1 MSFWQVKSEF
11 AVNSTPQDCVILACI
26 ALAQCDCQ
34 TVQLPAIMEDVLLGY
49 LGQKLDEEMSYPE
62 WPPCNRAWTK
72 LPANEEPALDIRSS
86 RFGGAVVWNTQ
97 PSAESSVQRKDYLT
111 CGICGEDLVLFV
123 QLSAGYGDYPKRS
136 LYVFGCRTSSCG
148 LDVKAWRVLRST
160 GPLCS
165 QARQKEASPAEAKAG
180 GYASYVLDNSDDF
193 FGTDDWS
200 VPGGASLDADAEI
213 EALLAARSKASP
225 QKSKES
231 KVTKEDKVPEVQDN
245 ASFWLGVREP
255 PRRPRRWPC
264 LSLSVDYEPWEA
276 ASSGDHE
283 HELWQ
288 IYLQSELA
296 GNEDLSSSGA
306 MPKELEAEAAKL
318 REEAGDSQP
327 SGHEAGFG
335 DEDEDDEDA
344 EEAIRAGDKTAK
356 VDWMMRLV
364 ASTISY
370 QWQLFRPWVAVLCG
384 LFGNTIPEEEC
395 FRAARARHMTTMR
408 RELEVL
414 AHLTW

>member
-1 MSFWQVKSEF
+1 
-11 AVNSTPQDCVILACI
+11 
-26 ALAQCDCQ
+26 
-34 TVQLPAIMEDVLLGY
+34 MEDVLLGY
-49 LGQKLDEEMSYPE
+49 LGQKLE
-62 WPPCNRAWTK
+62 
-72 LPANEEPALDIRSS
+72 EEPGLDIRSS

-97 PSAESSVQRKDYLT
+97 PAAESSVQRKDYLT
-111 CGICGEDLVLFV
+111 CGICGEHLVLFV

-136 LYVFGCRTSSCG
+136 LYVFGCRTSACG

-180 GYASYVLDNSDDF
+180 GYASYVLDNSDDW
-193 FGTDDWS
+193 GTDDWS

-225 QKSKES
+225 QKSKQS
-231 KVTKEDKVPEVQDN
+231 TVSKEDKVPEVQDN
-245 ASFWLGVREP
+245 ASFWLGVRETP
-255 PRRPRRWPC
+255 CRPSSWPC

-283 HELWQ
+283 HELYQ
-288 IYLQSELA
+288 RYLQSELA
-296 GNEDLSSSGA
+296 GNEDLSSGP

-356 VDWMMRLV
+356 VDWMMRFHRR
-364 ASTISY
+364 ISRSP
-370 QWQLFRPWVAVLCG
+370 QQVLRYCWGGEPLWLQAPPGAPPGCCCG
-384 LFGNTIPEEEC
+384 
-395 FRAARARHMTTMR
+395 AARCFEMQLLPTLPSR
-408 RELEVL
+408 L
-414 AHLTW
+414 AHTVPSEKASALTMEWGTLVVFTCSKDCPCEDPREEFLVIQPAE